1 MGEGG
6 TGGSGDED
14 PLWYESMP
22 DDWSWAFLW
31 SGYVRCMCG
40 GIRTIDLEAQCSA
53 CGKAWVEVE
62 PAPLVT
68 RDTDGHELRV
78 KPDLAGAEGRY
89 EDWVYLS
96 MLEREWRRP
105 VDAGLRQHRDEHMAR
120 SRRTA
125 GRPHAPSWCSC
136 SGAISKRV
144 SARLFRE
151 TAKAVPGQVM
161 HHLLERHSSV
171 GARMDRLYR
180 VVFSSTY
187 RGDLNDLGYGRVASL
202 LKQVE
207 QCRNRFTHGHP
218 EAIDDA
224 LVEELVAGL
233 KDEHEAWIAVF
244 NKRLRESRE
253 RPATLPA

>member
-6 TGGSGDED
+6 IGGNRDGD

-40 GIRTIDLEAQCSA
+40 GIRPIDLEAQCGV

-62 PAPLVT
+62 PDPLVI

-78 KPDLAGAEGRY
+78 NPDLAGAEGRY

-105 VDAGLRQHRDEHMAR
+105 VDADLYSSIPEDSRPSAR
-120 SRRTA
+120 
-125 GRPHAPSWCSC
+125 
-136 SGAISKRV
+136 AIVVLVFWSYFETRIG
-144 SARLFRE
+144 RLFRE
-151 TAKAVPGQVM
+151 TAKAVPAQVM
-161 HHLLERHSSV
+161 DHLLERHSSV
-171 GARMDRLYR
+171 GGRMDRLYR

-187 RGDLNDLGYGRVASL
+187 RADLNDLGYGHVAAL
-202 LKQVE
+202 LKKVE
-207 QCRNRFTHGHP
+207 QRRNKFVHGHP
-218 EAIDDA
+218 EAIDNA
-224 LVEELVAGL
+224 LVEELIAGL
-233 KDEHEAWIAVF
+233 KDEHEAWIVVF
-244 NKRLRESRE
+244 NKRLRENHVNNRQ
-253 RPATLPA
+253 L

>member
-1 MGEGG
+1 MRWNCRRQRVENLGSMAGVSERSCEAVARIEKLDWQTRVGQGQSERRGLSVGEGG

-31 SGYVRCMCG
+31 SGYVHRCMCG

-96 MLEREWRRP
+96 MLEREWRDSSVRKEAWRGRC
-105 VDAGLRQHRDEHMAR
+105 DGTADGNGLRIWVRWQVF
-120 SRRTA
+120 RR
-125 GRPHAPSWCSC
+125 GL
-136 SGAISKRV
+136 
-144 SARLFRE
+144 ARLSRGSRNSIGRRALDKDK
-151 TAKAVPGQVM
+151 AKEGV
-161 HHLLERHSSV
+161 
-171 GARMDRLYR
+171 
-180 VVFSSTY
+180 
-187 RGDLNDLGYGRVASL
+187 
-202 LKQVE
+202 
-207 QCRNRFTHGHP
+207 
-218 EAIDDA
+218 
-224 LVEELVAGL
+224 
-233 KDEHEAWIAVF
+233 
-244 NKRLRESRE
+244 
-253 RPATLPA
+253 

>member
-1 MGEGG
+1 MGEVG
-6 TGGSGDED
+6 TGGSRDED

-22 DDWSWAFLW
+22 DDWSWACLW

-40 GIRTIDLEAQCSA
+40 GIRTINLEAQCSA

-68 RDTDGHELRV
+68 RDTDGYELRV

-105 VDAGLRQHRDEHMAR
+105 VDAGLYGSVPEN
-120 SRRTA
+120 SR
-125 GRPHAPSWCSC
+125 PSSR
-136 SGAISKRV
+136 AIVVLLFWSYFETRIG
-144 SARLFRE
+144 RLFRE
-151 TAKAVPGQVM
+151 TTKTVPGEVM
-161 HHLLERHSSV
+161 DHLLERHSSV

-187 RGDLNDLGYGRVASL
+187 RADLNDLGYGHVASL

-207 QCRNRFTHGHP
+207 QCRNKFTHGHP

-233 KDEHEAWIAVF
+233 KEEHEAWIAVF
-244 NKRLRESRE
+244 NKRLRESRGQLA
-253 RPATLPA
+253 RLNSK